1 MAGPCI
7 QECFRIVQGNAAAQL
22 KAAGIRPQCQKRL
35 LLRCLIIGGGCR
47 IQQNDMAA
55 FQTVF
60 FIKIGIVSAIHFGH
74 KIFRRLIA
82 PVA

>member
-7 QECFRIVQGNAAAQL
+7 QECFRIVRGNAAAQL
-22 KAAGIRPQCQKRL
+22 KAARIRPKCQKRL

-47 IQQNDMAA
+47 IQQNDVAA

-60 FIKIGIVSAIHFGH
+60 FIKIGIVGAVHLGH